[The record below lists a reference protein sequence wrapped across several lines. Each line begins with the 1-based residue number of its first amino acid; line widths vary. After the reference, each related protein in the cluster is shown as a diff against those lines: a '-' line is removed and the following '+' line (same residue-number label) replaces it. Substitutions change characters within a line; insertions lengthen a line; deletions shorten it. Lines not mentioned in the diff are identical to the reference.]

1 MKKVLN
7 LMTSALFIFAI
18 LFLMASFYSIE
29 SIKIERG
36 VFHSLF
42 NNLLFEI
49 LFILFTGALFLRAI
63 YRKRLFSRL
72 LYAGLILCL
81 LPLFIFMKT
90 DHHRNIRLKEGEQVS
105 GIYLTKI
112 KGIPDGLIVIGKE
125 RPERFRDIEAEIRID
140 EKNRSIRPF
149 PFTIVGT
156 RAISLQDAGIS
167 PEMEIRVMGSDARPN
182 LLDLLPPGK
191 VARLPLDNELS
202 MHISL
207 SPEKV
212 YKKGRLET
220 AEFNLKRLLYR
231 IIVKKRGNSVMD
243 DLLRDG
249 EQIRKGGISI
259 KIRETVRWIEFR
271 QESILSIASFYSGLF
286 LIYLGFVLAFAD
298 FLKKLRIKDH
308 IHSTLTGD

>member
-7 LMTSALFIFAI
+7 LMTSALFIFAV
-18 LFLMASFYSIE
+18 LFLMAGLYSIE

-81 LPLFIFMKT
+81 LPFFIFMKT

-140 EKNRSIRPF
+140 ERNRSIRPF

-167 PEMEIRVMGSDARPN
+167 PELEIRVMGSDARPD

-212 YKKGRLET
+212 YKKGRLDVS
-220 AEFNLKRLLYR
+220 EFSLVRPSYR
-231 IIVKKRGNSVMD
+231 VVVNIRGKPVIEGIF
-243 DLLRDG
+243 RDG
-249 EQIRKGGISI
+249 QQVYKEGILMEI
-259 KIRETVRWIEFR
+259 KKTNRWVKFK
-271 QESILSIASFYSGLF
+271 QGNLFWIASFYTGLLLILSGLIIAIAN
-286 LIYLGFVLAFAD
+286 L
-298 FLKKLRIKDH
+298 LRGAK
-308 IHSTLTGD
+308 TQG